1 MAIDLEE
8 AQQLQ
13 ENWLAR
19 LAFGPD
25 RARARLVHL
34 WSGIFPVSWRQLRS
48 ANKLQ
53 QHLQTIE
60 EHLNADFSSL
70 LTAMLLDPALQISLN
85 GLANKRGRPNENLA
99 RELLELFSLGEGNYK
114 EFDVQETARALT
126 GYYLAPEAKLGLD
139 PLRHDSSQKSILGKT
154 ANFNA
159 VSLAAWLAQQPST
172 ALHISSRLWRG
183 LVGSLP
189 AKKRLLSVAKQ
200 WQDQKLSLAWLH
212 NTLINSPEAIA
223 ARGKKISDP
232 ILMISR
238 SLALLGSR
246 NQEALQI
253 SRVQLARMGQPPL
266 DPPSVKGWP
275 INEQWL
281 NLRWLQARRQGLTT
295 LVANEEVWNS
305 RNLPPML
312 LSSLTPIPPLGLTL
326 PSAASRTNIA
336 QLFKDPVWQLSA

>member
-1 MAIDLEE
+1 MEE

-25 RARARLVHL
+25 RASARLVHL

-48 ANKLQ
+48 ASQLQ
-53 QHLQTIE
+53 QQLQTIE
-60 EHLNADFSSL
+60 EHLNADFCSL

-126 GYYLAPEAKLGLD
+126 GYYLTPEGKLGLD
-139 PLRHDSSQKSILGKT
+139 PQRHDGGQKNILGKS
-154 ANFNA
+154 APFNA
-159 VSLAAWLAQQPST
+159 ISLAAWLAQQPAT

-183 LVGSLP
+183 FVGTLP
-189 AKKRLLSVAKQ
+189 AKKRMLSIAKQ
-200 WQDQKLSLAWLH
+200 WQEQKLSLPWLH

-223 ARGKKISDP
+223 ARGKKLSDP

-238 SLALLGSR
+238 SLALIGSR

-253 SRVQLARMGQPPL
+253 SRVQLARMGQPL
-266 DPPSVKGWP
+266 LEPPSVKGWP

-281 NLRWLQARRQGLTT
+281 NLRWLQARRHGLTA
-295 LVANEEVWNS
+295 LLANEEVWNS

-312 LSSLTPIPPLGLTL
+312 LSSLTPIAPLGLTL
-326 PSAASRTNIA
+326 PSAATRTNIA
-336 QLFKDPVWQLSA
+336 QLFKDPVWQLST

>member
-1 MAIDLEE
+1 MEE

-13 ENWLAR
+13 ENWLVR

-25 RARARLVHL
+25 RANARLVHL

-48 ANKLQ
+48 ASQLQ
-53 QHLQTIE
+53 QQLQTIE
-60 EHLNADFSSL
+60 EHLNADFCSL

-126 GYYLAPEAKLGLD
+126 GYYLTPDGKLGLD
-139 PLRHDSSQKSILGKT
+139 PQRHDGGNKNILGKS
-154 ANFNA
+154 APFNA
-159 VSLAAWLAQQPST
+159 ISLAAWLAQQPAT

-183 LVGSLP
+183 FVGTLP
-189 AKKRLLSVAKQ
+189 AKKRMLSIAKQ
-200 WQDQKLSLAWLH
+200 WQDQKLSLPWLH

-223 ARGKKISDP
+223 ARGKKLSDP

-238 SLALLGSR
+238 SLALIGSR

-253 SRVQLARMGQPPL
+253 CRVQLARMGQPL
-266 DPPSVKGWP
+266 LEPPSVKGWP
-275 INEQWL
+275 VNEQWL
-281 NLRWLQARRQGLTT
+281 NLRWLQARRHGLTA
-295 LVANEEVWNS
+295 LLANEEVWNS
-305 RNLPPML
+305 RNLPPIL
-312 LSSLTPIPPLGLTL
+312 LSSLTPIAPLGLTL
-326 PSAASRTNIA
+326 PSAATRTNIT
-336 QLFKDPVWQLSA
+336 QLFKDPVWQLST

>member
-1 MAIDLEE
+1 MEE

-13 ENWLAR
+13 EKWLAR

-25 RARARLVHL
+25 RANARLVHL

-48 ANKLQ
+48 ASQLQ
-53 QHLQTIE
+53 QQLQTIE

-126 GYYLAPEAKLGLD
+126 GYYLTPEGKLSLD
-139 PLRHDSSQKSILGKT
+139 PQRHDGGQKNILGKS
-154 ANFNA
+154 APFNA
-159 VSLAAWLAQQPST
+159 ISLAAWLAQQPAT
-172 ALHISSRLWRG
+172 ALHISSRLWRV
-183 LVGSLP
+183 LVGTIP
-189 AKKRLLSVAKQ
+189 AKKRMLSIAKQ
-200 WQDQKLSLAWLH
+200 WQDQKLSLPWLH

-223 ARGKKISDP
+223 ARGKKLSDP

-238 SLALLGSR
+238 SLALIGSR

-253 SRVQLARMGQPPL
+253 CRVQLARMGQPL
-266 DPPSVKGWP
+266 LEPPSVKGWP
-275 INEQWL
+275 VNEQWL
-281 NLRWLQARRQGLTT
+281 NLRWLQARRHGLTA
-295 LVANEEVWNS
+295 LLANEEVWNS
-305 RNLPPML
+305 RNLPPIL
-312 LSSLTPIPPLGLTL
+312 LSSLTPIAPLGLTL
-326 PSAASRTNIA
+326 PSAATRTNIA
-336 QLFKDPVWQLSA
+336 QLFKDPVWQLST